1 MGHQR
6 KKYVFLLLN
15 KCLELLQLHFFFAE
29 NAFTT
34 TTFGNLRDKEGVMKL
49 TNRYEEE
56 QDLNIPEREKNS
68 VYIIFGKCTL
78 INIQY
83 IFIDLL

>member
-1 MGHQR
+1 MWR
-6 KKYVFLLLN
+6 RLKLN
-15 KCLELLQLHFFFAE
+15 KCRQLLQLHFFYAE

-34 TTFGNLRDKEGVMKL
+34 TTFGNLPEKEGQHEV
-49 TNRYEEE
+49 TNTYEKSKS
-56 QDLNIPEREKNS
+56 LNIPEREKNS